1 MKILATERN
10 LNSETP
16 LAFVKAG
23 HDFFAPKEEIPGVH
37 EFDHSALIQT
47 IKDLKPDIL
56 MVGLKFQI
64 DKEILDLG
72 VKAVFTRTTGL
83 DHIDTEYAKE
93 KGIEVLSLRGEDL
106 SEIVATAEWTF
117 LNMGMLLRKTGHEL
131 KGKNLGLIGSRGR
144 IASLMD
150 RYAVAFKMNIY
161 YYDKDDSP
169 ERLNELFAQSD
180 IVSLHITADENNR
193 NWMDIGKFSHMKR
206 GSWFLNSSRDWLV
219 DKSGLAWAL
228 ASGVLAGAWSDFPEH
243 QGGKTMESSIATEK
257 IIVQKIF
264 DYAKGKI

>member
-117 LNMGMLLRKTGHEL
+117 
-131 KGKNLGLIGSRGR
+131 
-144 IASLMD
+144 
-150 RYAVAFKMNIY
+150 
-161 YYDKDDSP
+161 P
-169 ERLNELFAQSD
+169 
-180 IVSLHITADENNR
+180 
-193 NWMDIGKFSHMKR
+193 
-206 GSWFLNSSRDWLV
+206 
-219 DKSGLAWAL
+219 
-228 ASGVLAGAWSDFPEH
+228 
-243 QGGKTMESSIATEK
+243 
-257 IIVQKIF
+257 
-264 DYAKGKI
+264 